1 MMRKNLLRGLLL
13 AAIVAAILGMG
24 SCTSVNITK
33 YYRRHQPALDSI
45 QHNFKT
51 AYGVNPFSVEFTDR
65 SFQRVSLEIPTD
77 SLKYIYEFGPEEED
91 RMRDSL
97 RKYRLDAP
105 AIAQLIGQMRSMH
118 CAWVNKQDYYSAN
131 GDKHLLTYISLWP
144 RVINRPFRNKQYYII
159 AYFSEPQF
167 FDARGELMTGRRVRR
182 IRKINA
188 EIYNRIS
195 DTVCYTLSD
204 RFR

>member
-1 MMRKNLLRGLLL
+1 MLSALLT
-13 AAIVAAILGMG
+13 G
-24 SCTSVNITK
+24 SCTSVNITR
-33 YYRRHQPALDSI
+33 YYHRHQSALDSI
-45 QHNFKT
+45 QHTYKT
-51 AYGVNPFSVEFTDR
+51 AYRIRPFSLEFTDH
-65 SFQRVSLEIPTD
+65 SFRRVSVEILTD
-77 SLKYIYEFGPEEED
+77 SLKYIYEFGPGEEAALQ
-91 RMRDSL
+91 DSL
-97 RKYRLDAP
+97 RKYQLDVP
-105 AIAQLIGQMRSMH
+105 AIDRLITQMRSMH
-118 CAWVNKQDYYSAN
+118 CAWVNKLDYYSLS
-131 GDKHLLTYISLWP
+131 GEKHLLTYISLWP

-167 FDARGELMTGRRVRR
+167 FDTRGELMTGRRVRR